1 MTDLAPAHVHTS
13 ARDVEALS
21 RLDSVPTLLRIVCDA
36 TGLGLAAV
44 ARVSAT
50 RWTACAVLDR
60 IGYGLSPGDELE
72 LSTTLCREVRE
83 SRTPVA
89 IDHASADRLYRD
101 HPAPRRHGFE
111 SYVSVPI
118 VLPDGSYFGNL
129 CALDR
134 RPAPVS
140 DPRTLAMFTAFAQ
153 LIGVQLE
160 DERRSASQRAALLD
174 ERSTAELREQFIA
187 VLGHDLRN
195 PLNVVATNTQLL
207 AAVAHDGP
215 TREIARRIDRS
226 VRRMSGLI
234 DDVLDFARGRL
245 GGGFDVRL
253 EDVHDV
259 GQALH
264 DVVDEARST
273 HPGRRIEVSIEAPHA
288 VRCDRTRVQQLAA
301 NLLSNALKHGAP
313 QAPVQFSAAV
323 SKGAI
328 VVSVRNQGEPIP
340 TEDLRQVFQPFWRQ
354 AGSRREGLGLGL
366 FICAEIARAHRGRIE
381 VMSSRD
387 HGTTFAAHLP
397 VGPVGQS
404 VEPPR

>member
-1 MTDLAPAHVHTS
+1 MTDLAHARADGVH
-13 ARDVEALS
+13 AVS
-21 RLDSVPTLLRIVCDA
+21 RLESVPMLLRIVCDA
-36 TGLGLAAV
+36 TGLGLAVV
-44 ARVSAT
+44 ARVSAS

-60 IGYGLSPGDELE
+60 IGFGLRVGDELDV
-72 LSTTLCREVRE
+72 STMLCREVRE
-83 SRTPVA
+83 SLAPIA
-89 IDHASADRLYRD
+89 IDHARADRLYRD
-101 HPAPRRHGFE
+101 HPAPRRYGFQ

-129 CALDR
+129 CALDPE
-134 RPAPVS
+134 PAQVS
-140 DPRTLAMFTAFAQ
+140 DARTLGMFTAFAQ

-160 DERRSASQRAALLD
+160 NDRRADSHRAALHD

-207 AAVAHDGP
+207 AAVAQDGP
-215 TREIARRIDRS
+215 THEIAQRIERS

-253 EDVHDV
+253 KDVHDV

-273 HPGRRIEVSIEAPHA
+273 HPGRRIEVSIDAPHA

-313 QAPVQFSAAV
+313 EAPVQFSAAV
-323 SKGAI
+323 TQGAI
-328 VVSVRNQGEPIP
+328 VLTVRNQGEPIP
-340 TEDLRQVFQPFWRQ
+340 GEDLRRVFQPFWRQ

-366 FICAEIARAHRGRIE
+366 FICAEIARAHHGRIE

-397 VGPVGQS
+397 VGQAGRQS
-404 VEPPR
+404 TDPPR

>member
-1 MTDLAPAHVHTS
+1 MSDLAH
-13 ARDVEALS
+13 ARADGVDAVS
-21 RLDSVPTLLRIVCDA
+21 RLDAVPTLLRVVCDA
-36 TGLGLAAV
+36 TGLGLAVV

-60 IGYGLSPGDELE
+60 SGFGLRVGDELE
-72 LSTTLCREVRE
+72 LSTTLGREVRE
-83 SRTPVA
+83 SRTPIA
-89 IDHASADRLYRD
+89 IDHARTDPRYAD
-101 HPAPRRHGFE
+101 HPTPLRYGFQ

-118 VLPDGSYFGNL
+118 VLPDGSCFGNL
-129 CALDR
+129 CALGR
-134 RPAPVS
+134 EPAQVS
-140 DPRTLAMFTAFAQ
+140 DPRTLGMFTAFAQ

-160 DERRSASQRAALLD
+160 NERRSDSQRAALHD

-207 AAVAHDGP
+207 AAVARDAP

-245 GGGFDVRL
+245 GGGFDVQL
-253 EDVHDV
+253 TDVHDV

-264 DVVDEARST
+264 EVVDEARCM
-273 HPGRRIEVSIEAPHA
+273 HPGRHVEVSIEAPRA
-288 VRCDRTRVQQLAA
+288 VRCDRARIQQLAA

-323 SKGAI
+323 SQDAI
-328 VVSVRNQGEPIP
+328 VVTVRNQGEPIP

-366 FICAEIARAHRGRIE
+366 FICAEIARAHHGRIE

-397 VGPVGQS
+397 VGPARQS
-404 VEPPR
+404 IDPPR